1 MRGMFDR
8 MHERADG
15 VDPLRV
21 RPPARIISAMPPH
34 HRALVG
40 LAIVCLGALLSP
52 LDTTVNTAF
61 PVITAAFSLPLAD
74 IQWVVIPYVLSQ
86 SIFALVFG
94 HLGDRF
100 GHRRIFAL
108 GLLACA
114 LAHAAVA
121 IAPDYG
127 TLVVMRIFQ
136 GAAVGMT
143 VACAPALATLLF
155 PPAGKA
161 LALARY
167 AAAFSFAMAIGPW
180 IGGLL
185 LAAFDWPGVFW
196 FRVPIALL
204 ALALIPLL
212 PSFAPVRAVSDG
224 HGHGKSHGFDW
235 AGTVALAAVLVC
247 LTFAL
252 VVLTDPEGSIGLGL
266 ALLALGIAGGVGFGR
281 IESRAAQ
288 PVLRTGHFAAGRFTG
303 IQLASVAISCACF
316 ANLLLLPYVLAGRIG
331 ASIVLTGLVLS
342 VYPGGSVIGSIV
354 AGRLAGR
361 WSHDRQM
368 LAGIAIAAVGLL
380 ATALALQAA
389 PAGSLAALL
398 ALGMFATGFGQG
410 LFQVGYMDATTDL
423 LPIEERGTA
432 GSLVNVT
439 RLLGLVLGATGI
451 GWLRWSTGSD
461 AASFWILGG
470 GVAVMWVL
478 FATRAKGGRY

>member
-1 MRGMFDR
+1 MTPDR
-8 MHERADG
+8 
-15 VDPLRV
+15 
-21 RPPARIISAMPPH
+21 
-34 HRALVG
+34 RALLG

-74 IQWVVIPYVLSQ
+74 IQWVVIPYVLAQ

-108 GLLACA
+108 GLAACA

-121 IAPDYG
+121 LAPDYG
-127 TLVVMRIFQ
+127 VLVAMRVFQ

-155 PPAGKA
+155 APAGKA

-167 AAAFSFAMAIGPW
+167 AAAFSLAMALGPW
-180 IGGLL
+180 FGGLL
-185 LAAFDWPGVFW
+185 LGSFDWPSVFW
-196 FRVPIALL
+196 FRVPIALV
-204 ALALIPLL
+204 ALALVPLL
-212 PSFAPVRAVSDG
+212 PRFAPAPAAPDAAR
-224 HGHGKSHGFDW
+224 HRFDW
-235 AGTVALAAVLVC
+235 AGTIALTAVLVC
-247 LTFAL
+247 LTAAL
-252 VVLTDPEGSIGLGL
+252 VVLTDPEGAAWFGLG
-266 ALLALGIAGGVGFGR
+266 LLALGIAGGVGFGR
-281 IESRAAQ
+281 IESRAAR
-288 PVLRTGHFAAGRFTG
+288 PVLRTGHFGSARFTG

-316 ANLLLLPYVLAGRIG
+316 ANLLLLPYVLTGRVG
-331 ASIVLTGLVLS
+331 ASIVLAGLLLS
-342 VYPGGSVIGSIV
+342 VYPGGSVIGSLV
-354 AGRLAGR
+354 AGRVAGS
-361 WSHDRQM
+361 WSHGRQM
-368 LAGIAIAAVGLL
+368 AVGTAIAAAGLL
-380 ATALALQAA
+380 ATALALQAS
-389 PAGSLAALL
+389 PASLLPLLL
-398 ALGMFATGFGQG
+398 ALGMFASGLGQG
-410 LFQVGYMDATTDL
+410 IFQVGYMDATTTL

-470 GVAVMWVL
+470 GVAVMGGL
-478 FATRAKGGRY
+478 FAIGRRRALWT

>member
-1 MRGMFDR
+1 MT
-8 MHERADG
+8 
-15 VDPLRV
+15 
-21 RPPARIISAMPPH
+21 PH
-34 HRALVG
+34 HRALLG
-40 LAIVCLGALLSP
+40 LAIVCLGAVLSP
-52 LDTTVNTAF
+52 LDSTVNTAF

-74 IQWVVIPYVLSQ
+74 IQWVVIPYVLAQ
-86 SIFALVFG
+86 AIFAIVFG

-121 IAPDYG
+121 LAPDYG
-127 TLVVMRIFQ
+127 VLVVMRIFQ

-167 AAAFSFAMAIGPW
+167 AAAFNLAMALGPW

-185 LAAFDWPGVFW
+185 LGAFDWPSVYW
-196 FRVPIALL
+196 FRVPIALV
-204 ALALIPLL
+204 ALALVPLL
-212 PSFAPVRAVSDG
+212 PNFAPAPAPVSSAVSATSATTTHRNRNSG
-224 HGHGKSHGFDW
+224 HGFDW
-235 AGTVALAAVLVC
+235 TGTVALTAVLVC

-252 VVLTDPEGSIGLGL
+252 VVLTDPQGSAWLGL
-266 ALLALGIAGGVGFGR
+266 SLLALGIVGGFGFGH

-288 PVLRTGHFAAGRFTG
+288 PVLRTSHFRSGRFTG

-316 ANLLLLPYVLAGRIG
+316 ANLLLLPYVLTGRVD
-331 ASIVLTGLVLS
+331 ASITLTGLVLS
-342 VYPGGSVIGSIV
+342 VYPAGSVLGSIL
-354 AGRLAGR
+354 AGRLARR

-368 LAGIAIAAVGLL
+368 LVGIAIAAAGLL
-380 ATALALQAA
+380 ATALVLQAA
-389 PAGSLAALL
+389 PAGPLALLL
-398 ALGMFATGFGQG
+398 ALGMFACGLGQG

-451 GWLRWSTGSD
+451 GWLRWATGSD
-461 AASFWILGG
+461 AASFWILGA
-470 GVAVMWVL
+470 GVAAMWVL
-478 FATRAKGGRY
+478 FVVRTQDSLPKARKTAR

>member
-1 MRGMFDR
+1 
-8 MHERADG
+8 
-15 VDPLRV
+15 
-21 RPPARIISAMPPH
+21 MPPDR
-34 HRALVG
+34 RALLG

-74 IQWVVIPYVLSQ
+74 IQWVVIPYVLAQ

-108 GLLACA
+108 GLAACA
-114 LAHAAVA
+114 LSHAAVA
-121 IAPDYG
+121 LAPDYG
-127 TLVVMRIFQ
+127 VMVAMRVFQ

-155 PPAGKA
+155 PPSGKA

-167 AAAFSFAMAIGPW
+167 AAAFSLAMAIGPW

-185 LAAFDWPGVFW
+185 LGAFDWPGVFW
-196 FRVPIALL
+196 FRVPIALV
-204 ALALIPLL
+204 ALALVPLL
-212 PSFAPVRAVSDG
+212 PSFAPLPIATATAMADGKQHATAERTVAV
-224 HGHGKSHGFDW
+224 HGQSHGFDW
-235 AGTVALAAVLVC
+235 AGTVALTAVLVC

-252 VVLTDPEGSIGLGL
+252 VVLTDPEASTLRGLL
-266 ALLALGIAGGVGFGR
+266 MLALGIAGGFGFGR
-281 IESRAAQ
+281 IEARAAQ
-288 PVLRTGHFAAGRFTG
+288 PVLRTGHFGSGRFTG

-316 ANLLLLPYVLAGRIG
+316 ANLLLLPYVLTGRVG

-342 VYPGGSVIGSIV
+342 VYPGGSVIGSIL
-354 AGRLAGR
+354 AGRVAGR

-368 LAGIAIAAVGLL
+368 VVGTAIAAVGLL
-380 ATALALQAA
+380 ATALVLQVA
-389 PAGSLAALL
+389 PAMSLAWLL
-398 ALGMFATGFGQG
+398 ALGMFTCGLGQG
-410 LFQVGYMDATTDL
+410 LFQVGYMDATTSL

-451 GWLRWSTGSD
+451 GWLRWATGSD
-461 AASFWILGG
+461 ATSFWILGG
-470 GVAVMWVL
+470 GVALMWAL
-478 FATRAKGGRY
+478 FAMGTRNPHSPTREGS

>member
-1 MRGMFDR
+1 MT
-8 MHERADG
+8 
-15 VDPLRV
+15 
-21 RPPARIISAMPPH
+21 PH
-34 HRALVG
+34 HRALLG
-40 LAIVCLGALLSP
+40 LAIVCLGAVLSP
-52 LDTTVNTAF
+52 LDSTVNTAF

-74 IQWVVIPYVLSQ
+74 IQWVVIPYVLAQ
-86 SIFALVFG
+86 AIFAIVFG

-121 IAPDYG
+121 LAPDYG
-127 TLVVMRIFQ
+127 VLVVMRIFQ

-155 PPAGKA
+155 PPSGKA

-167 AAAFSFAMAIGPW
+167 AAAFSLAMALGPW

-185 LAAFDWPGVFW
+185 LGAFDWPSVFW
-196 FRVPIALL
+196 FRVPIALV
-204 ALALIPLL
+204 ALALVPLL
-212 PSFAPVRAVSDG
+212 PSFAPAPTPAAGAGAGPRAGREPGSG
-224 HGHGKSHGFDW
+224 QKPGSAKGHGFDW
-235 AGTVALAAVLVC
+235 TGTVALTAVLVC

-252 VVLTDPEGSIGLGL
+252 VVLTDPQHSSWLGL
-266 ALLALGIAGGVGFGR
+266 ALLALGIAGGFGFGWV
-281 IESRAAQ
+281 ESRAAR
-288 PVLRTGHFAAGRFTG
+288 PVLRTAHFRSARFTG

-316 ANLLLLPYVLAGRIG
+316 ANLLLLPYVLNGRVG
-331 ASIVLTGLVLS
+331 ASITLTGLLLS
-342 VYPGGSVIGSIV
+342 IYPAGSVLGSIL
-354 AGRLAGR
+354 AGRLSAR
-361 WSHDRQM
+361 WSHERQM
-368 LAGIAIAAVGLL
+368 AVGTATAAAGLL

-389 PAGSLAALL
+389 PEAALATLL
-398 ALGMFATGFGQG
+398 AMGMFTCGLGQG

-451 GWLRWSTGSD
+451 GWLRWATDSD

-470 GVAVMWVL
+470 GVAAMGVL
-478 FATRAKGGRY
+478 FALRSRRTLLTHGRR

>member
-1 MRGMFDR
+1 
-8 MHERADG
+8 MHERAG
-15 VDPLRV
+15 RVDP
-21 RPPARIISAMPPH
+21 IIPAMPSH
-34 HRALVG
+34 RRALLG

-61 PVITAAFSLPLAD
+61 PVITAAFSLALAD

-86 SIFALVFG
+86 AIFAIVFG

-108 GLLACA
+108 GLVACA

-121 IAPDYG
+121 LAPSYG
-127 TLVVMRIFQ
+127 VLVTMRVFQ

-167 AAAFSFAMAIGPW
+167 AAAFNLAMALGPW

-185 LAAFDWPGVFW
+185 LGAFDWPGVFW
-196 FRVPIALL
+196 FRVPIALVVL
-204 ALALIPLL
+204 ALVPLL
-212 PSFAPVRAVSDG
+212 PRVAAAPVTDPAGAAARGVDG
-224 HGHGKSHGFDW
+224 HGFDW
-235 AGTVALAAVLVC
+235 GGTLAMAAVLVC
-247 LTFAL
+247 LTAAL
-252 VVLTDPEGSIGLGL
+252 VVLTDPQASAWLGL
-266 ALLALGIAGGVGFGR
+266 SLLALGIAGGLGFHR
-281 IESRAAQ
+281 LESRSPR
-288 PVLRTGHFAAGRFTG
+288 PVLRTAHFRSARFAG
-303 IQLASVAISCACF
+303 IQAASVAISCACF
-316 ANLLLLPYVLAGRIG
+316 ANLLLLPYVLTGRVG
-331 ASIVLTGLVLS
+331 ASIGLTGLLLS
-342 VYPGGSVIGSIV
+342 TYPGGSVLGAAL
-354 AGRLAGR
+354 AGRLARR

-368 LAGIAIAAVGLL
+368 LAGTCVAAAGLL

-389 PAGSLAALL
+389 PPASLVLL
-398 ALGMFATGFGQG
+398 LTLGMSACGLGQG

-451 GWLRWSTGSD
+451 GWMRWATGSD

-470 GVAVMWVL
+470 GVAAMGVVV
-478 FATRAKGGRY
+478 AIRARTQSDH